1 MKKILISLCLLIV
14 SVSVFA
20 QESTE
25 VFENDYFSVE
35 LPNGWIGQE
44 LDAPLPNFKMYFFI
58 NSEEDKIS
66 FIYVFNGIADSNKVL
81 KYIASS
87 LLKDATSGNIYT
99 TTFNGKNAD
108 AVDIAGT
115 FENEKKKGTTYLIH
129 YNNNSIIIV
138 DLHGEQTTS
147 NSKEL
152 WNSLKFKNYTKSYLT
167 FEEELK
173 DFVTTMNNANKL
185 KGKESI
191 TDTIG
196 CDFTKKQIIAGEKVN
211 SLSKSNISTLK
222 IDILKKFVKRLVSKE
237 LNDPTPFHDI
247 VKRALN
253 KGYTLKY
260 NVYDKDL
267 KFIFNFYI
275 TANDLKQ

>member
-44 LDAPLPNFKMYFFI
+44 VDTPLPNAKFSFFI
-58 NSEEDKIS
+58 NSEEDKIC
-66 FIYVFNGIADSNKVL
+66 FIFVFNGIVDSNHVL
-81 KYIASS
+81 KSATSS
-87 LLKDATSGNIYT
+87 LLKDATSGNIYS

-115 FENEKKKGTTYLIH
+115 FENEKKKGTTYLMH

-152 WNSLKFKNYTKSYLT
+152 WNSLKFKNYTKSYST

-173 DFVTTMNNANKL
+173 DFVTTMNNANKF

-191 TDTIG
+191 TDTISY
-196 CDFTKKQIIAGEKVN
+196 DITKRQIIVGEKVN
-211 SLSKSNISTLK
+211 SLSKGNISTSK
-222 IDILKKFVKRLVSKE
+222 IDFLKKNMKRWVSKE

-253 KGYTLKY
+253 KGYILKY

-267 KFIFNFYI
+267 KFIFNVYI